1 MTKDTEDLFMC
12 LLGICISSLEKYLSK
27 FFAHLKIEMTF
38 HYHILRV
45 LYICW
50 MVSLSLSL
58 SLSLYIYIYIYNV
71 CVFFIYAGWSLSL
84 YIYVC
89 VCVCVCV

>member
-50 MVSLSLSL
+50 MVSLS
-58 SLSLYIYIYIYNV
+58 IYI
-71 CVFFIYAGWSLSL
+71 
-84 YIYVC
+84 C
-89 VCVCVCV
+89 VCVCVCVYTHTI